1 MSSFPENESYPME
14 CTSCGTTIETVHDS
28 HNGFPLVEGRV
39 CGTCNVERVIPAR
52 LRQMG
57 LVPSTDDNLPS

>member
-39 CGTCNVERVIPAR
+39 CGTVQCRASNPCAAFANGVRLVDGRQPA
-52 LRQMG
+52 
-57 LVPSTDDNLPS
+57 

>member
-14 CTSCGTTIETVHDS
+14 CVSCGAIINTIHES
-28 HNGFPLVEGRV
+28 HNGYPFIEGRV

-57 LVPSTDDNLPS
+57 LAPSTDDNLPS